1 MRALIAAQGHNA
13 SQGFWW
19 YQSLGWVFFAM
30 VQLLALTTDEALSWH
45 TALPAAL
52 FGGLAL
58 AGSFVLRSFWQ
69 RLRQFLLGTA
79 STLACW
85 FGSALVLALL
95 LDVLHHTLLI
105 GLASWWPLAQSM
117 AEAQPIGARAV
128 LLLPVYLAWSALY
141 LMLSRQQQLQ
151 RAQQSQLASELRL
164 QQSQLQTL
172 LAQLNPHFMFN
183 CINNIRALILEDPAA
198 ARRMLAHF
206 ADMLRYQIS
215 ADQQVLVPLRTELA
229 VAEDYIALMQI
240 QFEQRLTVTR
250 QIDPAAL
257 SRLVPKLTLQL
268 LLENAI
274 KHGISHTAAGGVIA
288 LVVTVEPRADCWQLT
303 VQNSGQLHPEP
314 AAGSSGTG
322 LVNLRQRLTLLFAD
336 HASLSLQQ
344 QADSVVATVSFS
356 GPPLCH
362 NITAARLQ
370 PL

>member
-1 MRALIAAQGHNA
+1 MSAQTPSQVGHV

-19 YQSLGWVFFAM
+19 YQSLGWSLFAI
-30 VQLLALTTDEALSWH
+30 VQLLVLTTDEALSWH

-95 LDVLHHTLLI
+95 LDAAHHLLLRA
-105 GLASWWPLAQSM
+105 LASVWPELQGM

-288 LVVTVEPRADCWQLT
+288 LVVTIEPRADCWQLT
-303 VQNSGQLHPEP
+303 VQNSGQLPPEP

-362 NITAARLQ
+362 NITATRSSAL
-370 PL
+370 

>member
-1 MRALIAAQGHNA
+1 MRALTAPQGRNT

-19 YQSLGWVFFAM
+19 YQSLGWSFFAIL
-30 VQLLALTTDEALSWH
+30 QLLVLTTDEALSLH
-45 TALPAAL
+45 TALPAL
-52 FGGLAL
+52 LLGVLAL
-58 AGSFVLRSFWQ
+58 AGSLVLRSFWQ
-69 RLRQFLLGTA
+69 RLRQCLIGTA

-85 FGSALVLALL
+85 FGSALALALL
-95 LDVLHHTLLI
+95 LDVLHHSLLTV
-105 GLASWWPLAQSM
+105 LASLWPLAQGM
-117 AEAQPIGARAV
+117 ADAQPLGARAV
-128 LLLPVYLAWSALY
+128 LLLPLYLAWSALY

-151 RAQQSQLASELRL
+151 QAQQLQLASELQL
-164 QQSQLQTL
+164 QQSQLQSL

-257 SRLVPKLTLQL
+257 SLLVPKLTLQL

-274 KHGISHTAAGGVIA
+274 KHGISQSATGGVIA
-288 LVVTVEPRADCWQLT
+288 LVVTVDPSAGCWQLM
-303 VQNSGQLHPEP
+303 VQNSGRLQAES
-314 AAGSSGTG
+314 AQGSSGTG
-322 LVNLRQRLTLLFAD
+322 LINLRQRLALLFAD

-344 QADSVVATVSFS
+344 QADTVVATVSFS

-362 NITAARLQ
+362 NITAPRQQ
-370 PL
+370 PV